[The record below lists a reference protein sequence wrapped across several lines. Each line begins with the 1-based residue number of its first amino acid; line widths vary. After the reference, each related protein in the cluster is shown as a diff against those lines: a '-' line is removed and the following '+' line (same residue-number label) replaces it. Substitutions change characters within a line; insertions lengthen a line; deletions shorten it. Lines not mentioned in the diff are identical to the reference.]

1 MVKKCLFL
9 YVAFIEKM
17 IHDMIILLAE
27 TIIIDPIDCS
37 KDQNHYENQ

>member
-1 MVKKCLFL
+1 MIKKYIFI
-9 YVAFIEKM
+9 YVAFMDNM

-37 KDQNHYENQ
+37 KDQSHYENQ